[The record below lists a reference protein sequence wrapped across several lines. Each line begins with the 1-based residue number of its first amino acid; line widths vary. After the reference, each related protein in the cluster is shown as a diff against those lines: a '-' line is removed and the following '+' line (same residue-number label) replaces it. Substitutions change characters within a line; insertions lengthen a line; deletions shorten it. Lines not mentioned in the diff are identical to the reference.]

1 MVVVKLLLTEPP
13 QDKGSL
19 GIYLVLCL
27 VRGGLLPHS
36 VKKRKEKKTQPWEAW
51 WRAWR
56 EDNGGGVSSVRLRFS
71 PVMNN
76 KLDFPLV
83 ANT

>member
-27 VRGGLLPHS
+27 VRGWLLPHS
-36 VKKRKEKKTQPWEAW
+36 VKKKEKKKKHSLGKH
-51 WRAWR
+51 
-56 EDNGGGVSSVRLRFS
+56 GGGHGEKTMEGACRPSGSGSAL
-71 PVMNN
+71 
-76 KLDFPLV
+76 
-83 ANT
+83 